1 MPNFEK
7 FGSFLLLE
15 EVGADCIGRT
25 YRAAKLGPAG
35 LDRFVYLTKISPALA
50 QNTALMKTLVEELK
64 ASASLTSPNIAK
76 VYGCGKLEGAYF
88 ISWEFVEGKDLGIV
102 FTRMGEGFPLALD
115 QSLYIVSRITAALET
130 AHSARIEDRSIIH
143 GALSPVDVML
153 TYEGDVKIKHFNIAS
168 VLSKSQNDRKEAYR
182 KIETYLSPE
191 FLDGKLP
198 DKRSDIYALG
208 LVFFRL
214 LTGDP
219 LFTGTRDIDIKQRL
233 DASRMMTPYQDD
245 DRLPQSVHEIILK
258 CVNPVPAG
266 RYANIKDAKQALDA
280 LLVAGDFSPSTF
292 NLAFFM
298 HTAFRS
304 EIEAEQKTMQEE
316 KGMNF
321 LQYVEVPSAA
331 PAAAAAATHPPKA
344 EPASSGPAEAG
355 ATVVVPRQS
364 PAHAKPAPVAMPT
377 FMQEAPRKGLP
388 VPLLAGVGVVVVAGA
403 IGGYFVLK
411 PKPGAQTQPAVAQVS
426 PQEAQRLKDLED
438 AKRKTEEEL
447 QAKLTE
453 IEALKQQLAEGDKK
467 DQERIRKD
475 IQAKEAQ
482 ALKAKEELKAKE
494 QAMQEGRAPQIPSE
508 TSSAAVDTPKT
519 STNPTPG
526 GQPAGP
532 AETTA
537 QLQPPAGSSP
547 PPTSPSSSPAG
558 SPSVTPPLTPP
569 MPSPGATLPA
579 DLQVKEG
586 QIIRLDLAD
595 SKPVVSKKGVATFP
609 PIAQKVG
616 ASGTVVVTVLI
627 STDGSVEDAK
637 VKVSSGTK
645 FGFDEAAISAAK
657 KYKFTPAMKDGK
669 RVRVWYDLPKFDFKP
684 PR

>member
-50 QNTALMKTLVEELK
+50 QNTALMKMLVEELK
-64 ASASLTSPNIAK
+64 ASAGLTSPNIAK

-115 QSLYIVSRITAALET
+115 QSLYIVSRITSALET
-130 AHSARIEDRSIIH
+130 AHSAKIEDRSIIH

-168 VLSKSQNDRKEAYR
+168 VLSKSQNDRKEAYK

-191 FLDGKLP
+191 FLDGKIP

-214 LTGDP
+214 LTGEP
-219 LFTGTRDIDIKQRL
+219 LFTGTRDIDIRQRL

-245 DRLPQSVHEIILK
+245 DRLPQSVSEIILK

-266 RYANIKDAKQALDA
+266 RYPNIKDAKQALDA

-304 EIEAEQKTMQEE
+304 EIETEQKTMQDE
-316 KGMNF
+316 KAMNF
-321 LQYVEVPSAA
+321 LQYVEVPPPA
-331 PAAAAAATHPPKA
+331 PVAPTHPAKA
-344 EPASSGPAEAG
+344 EPTSAGPAEAG
-355 ATVVVPRQS
+355 ATVVVPRPQ
-364 PAHAKPAPVAMPT
+364 PVHAKPAPVATPT

-388 VPLLAGVGVVVVAGA
+388 VPLLAGVGVIVVAGA

-411 PKPGAQTQPAVAQVS
+411 PKPGAQTQPSVAQVS
-426 PQEAQRLKDLED
+426 PQEAQRLKELED
-438 AKRKTEEEL
+438 AKRKTEEQL
-447 QAKLTE
+447 QESLAA
-453 IEALKQQLAEGDKK
+453 IDALKQQLAEGDKK
-467 DQERIRKD
+467 DQERIKRD
-475 IQAKEAQ
+475 IQAREAQ
-482 ALKAKEELKAKE
+482 ALKAKEELKVKE
-494 QAMQEGRAPQIPSE
+494 QAMQEVRAPQVPADA
-508 TSSAAVDTPKT
+508 SSAAVDTPKS
-519 STNPTPG
+519 STNPSAS

-537 QLQPPAGSSP
+537 QLQTPPGTSP
-547 PPTSPSSSPAG
+547 PPSSPSTTSAG
-558 SPSVTPPLTPP
+558 SPSVSAPIAPPSSSPVI
-569 MPSPGATLPA
+569 PSPAESL
-579 DLQVKEG
+579 VKEG
-586 QIIRLDLAD
+586 QLIRLDLAD
-595 SKPVVSKKGVATFP
+595 SKPVVSKKGTPTFP
-609 PIAQKVG
+609 AIAQKVG
-616 ASGTVVVTVLI
+616 ASGTVVVSVLI
-627 STDGSVEDAK
+627 APDGSVEDAK
-637 VKVSSGTK
+637 VKLSSGTK

-669 RVRVWYDLPKFDFKP
+669 RVRVWYDLPKFDFRP
-684 PR
+684 PH